1 MDINPRE
8 GREEKRLLYKLSEL
22 DFFEVA
28 KGDPDVRG
36 WDVYGGDG
44 VKIGEV
50 DDLIVDPA
58 ALKVRYL
65 DIILSLENKDDELND
80 RHFLI
85 PIGLAVVDKKDDRV
99 SVPKIRMSNIRQY
112 PVYDGGLVTRIFEN
126 SIRKIM
132 DPDIIYQ
139 SDDSGDF
146 YSHRHFDEDMF
157 YGDRRRRAGL

>member
-1 MDINPRE
+1 MDINPGE
-8 GREEKRLLYKLSEL
+8 GREEKRLLYKLSEM
-22 DFFEVA
+22 DFYEVS
-28 KGDPDVRG
+28 KNDPDVRG

-44 VKIGEV
+44 EKFGEV
-50 DDLIVDPA
+50 DDLIIDPA

-65 DIILSLENKDDELND
+65 DVIITLENKNDELND

-85 PIGLAVVDKKDDRV
+85 PVGLAVVDKDDDRV
-99 SVPKIRMSNIRQY
+99 TVPRMRLSSIREY
-112 PVYDGGLVTRIFEN
+112 PLYDGGMVTRIYEN

-146 YSHRHFDEDMF
+146 YSHVHFDEDMF
-157 YGDRRRRAGL
+157 YGDRRRRPGL

>member
-1 MDINPRE
+1 MDINPGE
-8 GREEKRLLYKLSEL
+8 GSQEKRLLYSLSEL
-22 DFFEVA
+22 DFYEVS
-28 KGDPDVRG
+28 KDDPDVRG

-44 VKIGEV
+44 EKFGEV

-65 DIILSLENKDDELND
+65 DIVITLKNKDDELNL
-80 RHFLI
+80 RHILV

-99 SVPKIRMSNIRQY
+99 TVPKIRMSNLREY
-112 PVYDGGLVTRIFEN
+112 PLYEGGVVTRIYEN
-126 SIRKIM
+126 SIRHIM

-139 SDDSGDF
+139 SDDTGDF
-146 YSHRHFDEDMF
+146 YSHTHFDEDLF

>member
-1 MDINPRE
+1 MDINPGE

-28 KGDPDVRG
+28 KDNPDVRG
-36 WDVYGGDG
+36 WDVYGADG
-44 VKIGEV
+44 EKFAEV

-65 DIILSLENKDDELND
+65 DIIITLKNKDDELNS
-80 RHFLI
+80 RHLLI
-85 PIGLAVVDKKDDRV
+85 PIGLAVVDEKDDRV
-99 SVPKIRMSNIRQY
+99 TVPRMRLNNLREY
-112 PVYDGGLVTRIFEN
+112 PLYDGGMVSRIYEN

-132 DPDIIYQ
+132 DPDIIYT
-139 SDDSGDF
+139 SDDTGDF
-146 YSHRHFDEDMF
+146 YSHQHFDEDMF